1 MLLNDSA
8 RRPQKSNSGDRDSDF
23 NPAIDHQAMAR
34 VYRQGQTKPCFIY
47 RMFTTGTVE
56 EIIYQRQLQKGNL
69 ARLAN
74 DGGSG
79 KGGGNAS
86 FTRDELRDCFALK
99 TDCRSDTKDKVGE
112 KWPAYS
118 GAKSLRDLGYSDEPL
133 LALCGDDSLSF
144 VHLVEE
150 DEAGISEDEANTSR
164 HCHGKKSTGDDS
176 DFDESESSSEEEAE
190 WDG

>member
-1 MLLNDSA
+1 MCSLL
-8 RRPQKSNSGDRDSDF
+8 SNFIVSLGAEQFCKNQLRDRDSDF

-34 VYRQGQTKPCFIY
+34 VYRQGQAKPCFIY

-56 EIIYQRQLQKGNL
+56 EIIYQRQIQKGNL

-74 DGGSG
+74 DGGAG
-79 KGGGNAS
+79 KGGGGSSAS

-99 TDCRSDTKDKVGE
+99 TDCKSDTKDKVGK
-112 KWPAYS
+112 KWPTYN
-118 GAKSLRDLGYSDEPL
+118 GAQSLRVLGCSDEPL
-133 LALCGDDSLSF
+133 LALCEDTGLSY

-150 DEAGISEDEANTSR
+150 DEEVSESCLE
-164 HCHGKKSTGDDS
+164 KKVTGDDS
-176 DFDESESSSEEEAE
+176 DFDESESSEEEAE